1 VKFGPRRELLRD
13 TLFAVSFV
21 GLLFVGLGRPE
32 LMDPDESRHGV
43 IARTM
48 LAERQFLTPK
58 LYGEAYY
65 DKPVGFHWT
74 VAASLATFGPTAAA
88 VRFPSALAA
97 LATLATTAWWAW
109 RIRDATAARLAAA
122 MLGTSLLFVALG
134 RFGGIDMLFTALL
147 TAAVA
152 RLSVAAGEATASPR
166 SALLSYALVA
176 LATLVKGPAAVV
188 LILPALVTA
197 WIATHQR
204 SAAWLVPWRGAATI
218 LAIAAPWYVAA
229 ARADPVYI
237 RTFLLTH
244 NVARFAG
251 TETLGHQ
258 SSLAYYAIT
267 LPLAFLP
274 WTPLIVGGSVARVRA
289 GARWTAA
296 ELVLA
301 AWILTVLVAF
311 SLAGTKLITYLLP
324 AFPALAVL
332 AATGLVDAWRGPSA
346 NDRMHAWLPAWT
358 RLWGVAVSI
367 TVATAM
373 ALRIA
378 SAGFGSGEAI
388 ATGVAVPVIA
398 AYVAALSRTRGP
410 ASVPRSLAALAV
422 GTVIAAGGAYGPVAD
437 LLTATRGYRTLG
449 AELARDLPPD
459 SVVVSLARAPHALS
473 FYSGRTVGRV
483 DDLDAAR
490 SALAVDRAVM
500 LLTKQKYADALTAD
514 PTSTIETVWR
524 NAQGTTLL
532 ANARAAREWR
542 RREGVEPS
550 ADHDGRHHG
559 FEDRS
564 GHRTRSLS
572 PSRDHSDRG
581 HP

>member
-1 VKFGPRRELLRD
+1 MKLGTRREVLRD
-13 TLFAVSFV
+13 TLFAVGFV
-21 GLLFVGLGRPE
+21 ALFLVGLGRPE
-32 LMDPDESRHGV
+32 LTDPDESRHGV

-74 VAASLATFGPTAAA
+74 VAASLAAFGPTAAA

-97 LATLATTAWWAW
+97 LATLATTAWWAR

-152 RLSVAAGEATASPR
+152 RLSVAAGEAAASPR
-166 SALLSYALVA
+166 SVLASYALVA
-176 LATLVKGPAAVV
+176 LATLVKGPVAVV
-188 LILPALVTA
+188 LMLPALAAA

-204 SAAWLVPWRGAATI
+204 SAAWLVPWHGAATI
-218 LAIAAPWYVAA
+218 LVIAAPWYLAA
-229 ARADPVYI
+229 AHADPVYI

-251 TETLGHQ
+251 TDALGHQ
-258 SSLAYYAIT
+258 SSLAYYAVT

-274 WTPLIVGGSVARVRA
+274 WTPLIVGGSVARLR
-289 GARWTAA
+289 GARWAA
-296 ELVLA
+296 SELVLG
-301 AWILTVLVAF
+301 AWIVTVLVVF

-332 AATGLVDAWRGPSA
+332 AATGLVDAWRNVSA
-346 NDRMHAWLPAWT
+346 RDHTYAWLPAWT

-367 TVATAM
+367 SLAAAM

-378 SAGFGSGEAI
+378 SAGFGGGEMI
-388 ATGVAVPVIA
+388 ATGLAVAFIA
-398 AYVAALSRTRGP
+398 VYSAALRTTRGP
-410 ASVPRSLAALAV
+410 ASVPRSLALLAA
-422 GTVIAAGGAYGPVAD
+422 GTAIAAAGAYGPVAD
-437 LLTATRGYRTLG
+437 LLTAARGYRTLG
-449 AELARDLPPD
+449 GELSRELPPD
-459 SVVVSLARAPHALS
+459 SVVLSLSRAPHALS

-490 SALAVDRAVM
+490 SALAGDRAVL
-500 LLTKQKYADALTAD
+500 LLTKQKYADALTTD
-514 PTSTIETVWR
+514 PASTIETVWR
-524 NAQGTTLL
+524 NARGTTLL
-532 ANARAAREWR
+532 ANARATREWR

-572 PSRDHSDRG
+572 SSSDHSDRD